1 MSDPKIL
8 SDSDKQKDILS
19 LSQKIGLSDC
29 AQATIVGDEFSMQ
42 CDNAEF
48 KGNFSKYIGIPST
61 STGNIDT
68 DTGSSKYIG
77 IPSTSTGNIDTDTGR
92 RTSEVSYRWAEK
104 QGTCSQKCG
113 GKRIDDH
120 ICQNEEGSRVHP
132 SFCTAVKPDTKTVL
146 CDPCDDTWTKLK
158 NQEWFWPAVIAL
170 CAWVGLIVLA
180 WVISRLFF

>member
-1 MSDPKIL
+1 MRDPKII
-8 SDSDKQKDILS
+8 SDSDKQKVLLS
-19 LSQKIGLSDC
+19 VTQKLGLSDC

-42 CDNAEF
+42 CGDGARF
-48 KGNFSKYIGIPST
+48 KGNFSNYIAIP
-61 STGNIDT
+61 
-68 DTGSSKYIG
+68 
-77 IPSTSTGNIDTDTGR
+77 PTSTGNIDTDTGR
-92 RTSEVSYRWAEK
+92 RTSEVSYRWTEK

-120 ICQNEEGSRVHP
+120 ICQNEEGSIVHP

-146 CDPCDDTWTKLK
+146 CDPCDDTWTKIK

-170 CAWVGLIVLA
+170 CVWVGLIVLA

>member
-8 SDSDKQKDILS
+8 SDSDKQKAILS
-19 LSQKIGLSDC
+19 LSQKLGLSDC
-29 AQATIVGDEFSMQ
+29 AEATIVGDEFSMQ
-42 CDNAEF
+42 CGDNTEF
-48 KGNFSKYIGIPST
+48 KGNFSE
-61 STGNIDT
+61 
-68 DTGSSKYIG
+68 YIG

>member
-8 SDSDKQKDILS
+8 SDSDKQKALLS
-19 LSQKIGLSDC
+19 LSQKLGLSDC

-42 CDNAEF
+42 CGDNAEF
-48 KGNFSKYIGIPST
+48 KGNFSKYIGIPPT
-61 STGNIDT
+61 R
-68 DTGSSKYIG
+68 
-77 IPSTSTGNIDTDTGR
+77 TGNIDTDTGR
-92 RTSEVSYRWAEK
+92 RTSEVSYRWTEK

-120 ICQNEEGSRVHP
+120 ICQNEEGSIVHE

>member
-8 SDSDKQKDILS
+8 SDSDKQKALLS

-42 CDNAEF
+42 CDNADF
-48 KGNFSKYIGIPST
+48 KGNF
-61 STGNIDT
+61 
-68 DTGSSKYIG
+68 SKYIG

-113 GKRIDDH
+113 GKRTNDH

-170 CAWVGLIVLA
+170 CAWVVLIVLA

>member
-8 SDSDKQKDILS
+8 SDSDKQKALLS
-19 LSQKIGLSDC
+19 LSQKLGLSDC
-29 AQATIVGDEFSMQ
+29 AQATIVGDKFSMQ
-42 CDNAEF
+42 CGDNAEF
-48 KGNFSKYIGIPST
+48 KGNFSNIHAT
-61 STGNIDT
+61 STGNIDA
-68 DTGSSKYIG
+68 
-77 IPSTSTGNIDTDTGR
+77 DTGR

-113 GKRIDDH
+113 GERIDDH
-120 ICQNEEGSRVHP
+120 ICQNEEGSIVHE
-132 SFCTAVKPDTKTVL
+132 SFCNAVKPDTKTVL

-180 WVISRLFF
+180 WVISHLFF

>member
-1 MSDPKIL
+1 MPDPKII
-8 SDSDKQKDILS
+8 SDSDKQKVLLS
-19 LSQKIGLSDC
+19 LSQELGLSDC

-42 CDNAEF
+42 CGDNAEF
-48 KGNFSKYIGIPST
+48 KGNF
-61 STGNIDT
+61 
-68 DTGSSKYIG
+68 SKYIG

-92 RTSEVSYRWAEK
+92 RTSEVSYRWTEK

-120 ICQNEEGSRVHP
+120 ICQNEEGSIVP
-132 SFCTAVKPDTKTVL
+132 SDFCTAVKPDTKTVL
-146 CDPCDDTWTKLK
+146 CDPCDDTWTKLI

-170 CAWVGLIVLA
+170 CVWVGLIVLA